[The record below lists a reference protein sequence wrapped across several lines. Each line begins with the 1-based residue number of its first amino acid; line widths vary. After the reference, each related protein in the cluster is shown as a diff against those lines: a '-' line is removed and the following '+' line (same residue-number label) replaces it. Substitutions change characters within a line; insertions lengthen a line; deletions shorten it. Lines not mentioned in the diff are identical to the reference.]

1 MLILWKKYSYVIML
15 IVLSLVIGLYAMN
28 TFIDDKNYQQIT
40 VSKGQSLWT
49 IAHMY
54 SEEHSMNPNDF
65 IEWVTNKNH
74 LTSSNIKAGDKIVI
88 PVKMKK
94 QLDDSNQYALDL
106 E

>member
-1 MLILWKKYSYVIML
+1 
-15 IVLSLVIGLYAMN
+15 
-28 TFIDDKNYQQIT
+28 
-40 VSKGQSLWT
+40 
-49 IAHMY
+49 MY

-65 IEWVTNKNH
+65 IEWVANKNQ